1 MHGVF
6 DRIPTC
12 DVVIWNAMIRGYAK
26 CGQGWEALKLFRQMQ
41 DEGMQPDSVTFLG
54 LLYACASVAALNE
67 GKYVHKQ
74 IIEGVLEGDVFL
86 GSSLVDMYAKCGS
99 IKDAWSVFNKMHTR
113 DVVAWSVMILGYLK
127 CGQGQKAL
135 EIYQQM
141 QHEAVQPDT
150 ITFIGVI
157 NACAS
162 VMALE
167 EGRRIHEQIKQCGS
181 EWNIFVA
188 SSLVDMYAKCG
199 SIEDAWK
206 LFNSMATHDVVSW
219 NAMILG
225 FVKCGKAQKAWDL
238 FQEMQREGV
247 QPVAVT
253 FIGVLNACS
262 DLCTLEE
269 GRGIHTQGVQSSC
282 ESDSFDSNSL
292 VDMYSKC
299 GSIEDAQRA
308 FEMMPTHD
316 VVPWNAMILGYV
328 KCGKG
333 RRALELYEQ
342 MQSEG
347 VDPDHVTFVRVVN
360 ACASIMALNEGR
372 RIHEQIVQNGFESDV
387 IVGNS
392 LVDMYAKCGNIQ
404 TAQSVFQRM
413 PTHNVFA
420 WNAMILGYFKCGQ
433 GKIALKVYQQMQQ
446 EGVQPD
452 SVTFV
457 GVLNACAS
465 VMALEEGRHIH
476 ERIIQSG
483 CESDAFVRKSLK
495 DMYAKCGSIHNVH
508 KLSNGM
514 PK

>member
-1 MHGVF
+1 MAPGTVQLSIFSWNAILAKYVKQKGIVLNSLFALEEGKKIHSQVVESGCESDVYLGKDAWNVF
-6 DRIPTC
+6 DRMPTR
-12 DVVIWNAMIRGYAK
+12 DVVTWNAMIRGYAK

-41 DEGMQPDSVTFLG
+41 DEGMQLDSVTFM
-54 LLYACASVAALNE
+54 
-67 GKYVHKQ
+67 GKHVHKQ
-74 IIEGVLEGDVFL
+74 IIEGGLEGDVFL
-86 GSSLVDMYAKCGS
+86 GSSLVD
-99 IKDAWSVFNKMHTR
+99 IVFNKMHTC
-113 DVVAWSVMILGYLK
+113 DVVAWSAMILGYLK

-135 EIYQQM
+135 EIYQQ
-141 QHEAVQPDT
+141 
-150 ITFIGVI
+150 I
-157 NACAS
+157 
-162 VMALE
+162 VMSLE
-167 EGRRIHEQIKQCGS
+167 EGRRIHEQIKH
-181 EWNIFVA
+181 
-188 SSLVDMYAKCG
+188 SLVDMYAKCG
-199 SIEDAWK
+199 NIEDAWK

-225 FVKCGKAQKAWDL
+225 FW
-238 FQEMQREGV
+238 EG
-247 QPVAVT
+247 
-253 FIGVLNACS
+253 
-262 DLCTLEE
+262 
-269 GRGIHTQGVQSSC
+269 GRPIHTQVVQSGC
-282 ESDSFDSNSL
+282 ESDNF
-292 VDMYSKC
+292 
-299 GSIEDAQRA
+299 DAQRV

-316 VVPWNAMILGYV
+316 VVSSNAMILDYMH
-328 KCGKG
+328 
-333 RRALELYEQ
+333 L
-342 MQSEG
+342 EG
-347 VDPDHVTFVRVVN
+347 VDPDHVAFVMVVN

-372 RIHEQIVQNGFESDV
+372 HIHEQIVQNGFESDV

-392 LVDMYAKCGNIQ
+392 LVDMYAKCGNME

-433 GKIALKVYQQMQQ
+433 GKIALEVYQQMQQ

-483 CESDAFVRKSLK
+483 YESDAFVRKSLK

-508 KLSNGM
+508 KLSNRM